1 MNPTI
6 FEIGA
11 AAVMVAV
18 SVALVVWI
26 RRYMAAASERRMMS
40 MMKRAGLDPEIGK
53 HGDTEAIIKEVRCRR
68 CQSED
73 LCERWLAREEKG
85 GNIFCPNARVF
96 DMLTRTIESTG

>member
-1 MNPTI
+1 MKPTI

-53 HGDTEAIIKEVRCRR
+53 AWRHRGDHQRDPSPVPEV
-68 CQSED
+68 
-73 LCERWLAREEKG
+73 
-85 GNIFCPNARVF
+85 PV
-96 DMLTRTIESTG
+96 